1 MPYVVDVARKFEQV
15 LEEIRAWPLE
25 EQEKLAVSIVS
36 SLEEPGDDLGDDWK
50 DDVSSRLEQIERGEV
65 ELLDGE
71 ELLRELRARRTAP
84 R

>member
-1 MPYVVDVARKFEQV
+1 MPYALDVARKFEQV

-36 SLEEPGDDLGDDWK
+36 SLEKPGDDLGDDWK
-50 DDVSSRLEQIERGEV
+50 DDVSNRLEQIERGDV